1 MGSLSIFAV
10 YIAGVMT
17 SFTPCVYPLIPI
29 VVSFIGAQAELSL
42 SKRVLLTLV
51 YILGT
56 SLVYSILGAVA
67 ALSGSIFGLTQNSF
81 LANLIVGVIC
91 LIFSL
96 SLFGLFSINIQ
107 LTRFVPTTL
116 FKGYVGGF
124 ILGATSGL
132 VFSPCTTPVLGS
144 ILTLVATK
152 QSVIYGIT
160 LLFIFALGL
169 STTIFLA
176 GIFSGILTKLPKS
189 GKWNLIVEKIFATI
203 LLIISIYY
211 FLKAFQ
217 FPMRVW

>member
-1 MGSLSIFAV
+1 MGSLSVLAV

-56 SLVYSILGAVA
+56 SLVYSILGAAA
-67 ALSGSIFGLTQNSF
+67 ALSGSLFGLTQNSF
-81 LANLIVGVIC
+81 WTNLIVGIIC
-91 LIFSL
+91 LVFSL
-96 SLFGLFSINIQ
+96 SLFGVFSINIQ
-107 LTRFVPTTL
+107 LTKFVSPTL
-116 FKGYVGGF
+116 FKGYIGGF

-152 QSVIYGIT
+152 QSVIYGVI
-160 LLFIFALGL
+160 LLFVFALGL

-176 GIFSGILTKLPKS
+176 GIFSSVLTKLPKS
-189 GKWNLIVEKIFATI
+189 GKWNLVIEKLFATI
-203 LLIISIYY
+203 LLLVSFYYLFKSIK
-211 FLKAFQ
+211 LLI
-217 FPMRVW
+217 